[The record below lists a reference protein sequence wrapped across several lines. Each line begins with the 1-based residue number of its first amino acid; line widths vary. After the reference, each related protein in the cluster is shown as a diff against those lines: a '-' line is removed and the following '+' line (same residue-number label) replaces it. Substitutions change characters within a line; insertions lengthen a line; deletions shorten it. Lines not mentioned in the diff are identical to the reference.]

1 MPVKVMKDKKNLVL
15 LAILTVIL
23 LVLFFVTF
31 THIQTTPTT
40 NQTIKSLIYIKSGGV
55 KGVYNILEIRRPN
68 EAIYT
73 CVFSPRFGNISFTL
87 SVNEEKVNSLFEMI
101 IENRILDYNNK
112 IYKAR
117 RVYDYFTYEIFSEL
131 EDGETIRVRWV
142 DEWSSEEP
150 LPQNIINIKEI
161 LENFIRQNT
170 IPCE

>member
-1 MPVKVMKDKKNLVL
+1 
-15 LAILTVIL
+15 
-23 LVLFFVTF
+23 
-31 THIQTTPTT
+31 
-40 NQTIKSLIYIKSGGV
+40 V